1 MGEAIGQV
9 LPLAVGVAISPMPIV
24 AAVLMLVSAR
34 ARSNGPAFIVGWLF
48 GLALVGAICLLIAD
62 PAGASEEDGP
72 ATWVSW
78 LKILL
83 GALLLLVALRQ
94 WRGRPHGAEEP
105 PAPKWMGAIAAFN
118 PVKAAGA
125 GVVLSAL
132 NPKNLLLA
140 VAAAAAIAA
149 TGISGGEQA
158 LAYAIFALIG
168 TIGVAAPVVIF
179 FALGDRAPR
188 LLGSLRAWME
198 HNNAVIMAVL
208 LLVIGVKLIGDGIA
222 GL

>member
-1 MGEAIGQV
+1 
-9 LPLAVGVAISPMPIV
+9 
-24 AAVLMLVSAR
+24 VSAK
-34 ARSNGPAFIVGWLF
+34 ARSNGPAFIVGWVV
-48 GLALVGAICLLIAD
+48 GLAAVGAICLLVAD

-78 LKILL
+78 LEILL
-83 GALLLLVALRQ
+83 GALLLLVAVRQ

-105 PAPKWMGAIAAFN
+105 PAPKWMGAISAFT
-118 PVKAAGA
+118 PAKAAGA

-140 VAAAAAIAA
+140 VAAAAAIA
-149 TGISGGEQA
+149 TVGVPGGQQA
-158 LAYAIFALIG
+158 VAYAIFSLIG
-168 TIGVAAPVVIF
+168 TLGVAAPVVIY

-188 LLGSLRAWME
+188 LLGSLRVWMV

>member
-1 MGEAIGQV
+1 MGEAIGHV
-9 LPLAVGVAISPMPIV
+9 LPEAVGVALSPMPIV

-34 ARSNGPAFIVGWLF
+34 ARTNGPAFIVGWIL
-48 GLALVGAICLLIAD
+48 GLSVVGAICFLLAD
-62 PAGASEEDGP
+62 PTSASEDDGP
-72 ATWVSW
+72 ATWVTW

-83 GALLLLVALRQ
+83 GVLLLRFALRH

-105 PAPKWMGAIAAFN
+105 PAPKWMGVIAEFT

-140 VAAAAAIAA
+140 VAAAAAIATA
-149 TGISGGEQA
+149 GISGGQQA
-158 LAYAIFALIG
+158 VAYGIFVLIG
-168 TIGVAAPVVIF
+168 TIGVAAPVVIY
-179 FALGDRAPR
+179 FAFGDRAPR
-188 LLGSLRAWME
+188 LLASLRAWME

-208 LLVIGVKLIGDGIA
+208 LLVIGAKLIGDGIA

>member
-1 MGEAIGQV
+1 MGEAIGQI
-9 LPLAVGVAISPMPIV
+9 LPMAVGVAISPMPIV
-24 AAVLMLVSAR
+24 AAVLMLVSAK
-34 ARSNGPAFIVGWLF
+34 ARSNGPAFIVGWVV
-48 GLALVGAICLLIAD
+48 GLAAVGAICLLVAD
-62 PAGASEEDGP
+62 PAGASEDDGP

-83 GALLLLVALRQ
+83 GVLLLLVAVRE
-94 WRGRPHGAEEP
+94 WRGRPRGAEEP
-105 PAPKWMGAIAAFN
+105 AAPKWMSAIAAFS

-125 GVVLSAL
+125 GVFLSAL

-140 VAAAAAIAA
+140 IAAAAAIAA
-149 TGISGGEQA
+149 TGIPGGEQA
-158 LAYAIFALIG
+158 VAYAIFTLIG
-168 TIGVAAPVVIF
+168 TIGVAVPVVMY

>member
-1 MGEAIGQV
+1 MNEAIGQV
-9 LPLAVGVAISPMPIV
+9 LPTAVGVAISPMPIV

-34 ARSNGPAFIVGWLF
+34 ARTNGPAFILGWIV
-48 GLALVGAICLLIAD
+48 GLAAVGTIMLLIAD
-62 PAGASEEDGP
+62 PAGASEDDGP

-94 WRGRPHGAEEP
+94 WRGRPRGEEEP
-105 PAPKWMGAIAAFN
+105 PAPKWMGAIAEFT
-118 PVKAAGA
+118 PVKAAAA
-125 GVVLSAL
+125 GVVLSTL

-140 VAAAAAIAA
+140 IAAAAAIAA
-149 TGISGGEQA
+149 TGIPGGEQA
-158 LAYAIFALIG
+158 VAYAIFTVIG
-168 TIGVAAPVVIF
+168 TIGVAVPVVIYF
-179 FALGDRAPR
+179 SLGDRAPR

-198 HNNAVIMAVL
+198 HSNAVIMAVL
-208 LLVIGVKLIGDGIA
+208 LLVIGIKLIGDGIA

>member
-48 GLALVGAICLLIAD
+48 GLALVGAICLLVAD
-62 PAGASEEDGP
+62 PAGASEDDGP

-78 LKILL
+78 LKILV
-83 GALLLLVALRQ
+83 GALLVLFAVRE
-94 WRGRPHGAEEP
+94 WRGRPRGDEEP
-105 PAPKWMGAIAAFN
+105 AAPKWIAAISAFN
-118 PVKAAGA
+118 PIKAAGA
-125 GVVLSAL
+125 GVFLSAL

-140 VAAAAAIAA
+140 VAAAAIAA
-149 TGISGGEQA
+149 TGISGVGQEV
-158 LAYAIFALIG
+158 AYAVLAVIG
-168 TIGVAAPVVIF
+168 TIGVAAPVDIF
-179 FALGDRAPR
+179 FGLGDRAPR
-188 LLGSLRAWME
+188 VLGSLRAWME
-198 HNNAVIMAVL
+198 QNNAVIMAVL
-208 LLVIGVKLIGDGIA
+208 LLVIGAKLVGDGIA

>member
-1 MGEAIGQV
+1 MGQAIGQI
-9 LPLAVGVAISPMPIV
+9 LPMAVGVAISPMPIV
-24 AAVLMLVSAR
+24 AAVLMLVSVK
-34 ARSNGPAFIVGWLF
+34 ARSNGPAFIVGWVV
-48 GLALVGAICLLIAD
+48 GLAAVGAICLFVD
-62 PAGASEEDGP
+62 PAGASEDDGP

-83 GALLLLVALRQ
+83 GVLILLVAVRE
-94 WRGRPHGAEEP
+94 WRGRPRGAEEP
-105 PAPKWMGAIAAFN
+105 AAPKWMSAIAAFS

-125 GVVLSAL
+125 GV
-132 NPKNLLLA
+132 PKNLLLA
-140 VAAAAAIAA
+140 IAAAAAIAA
-149 TGISGGEQA
+149 TGIPGGEQA
-158 LAYAIFALIG
+158 LAYAIFTLIG
-168 TIGVAAPVVIF
+168 TIGVAVPVVIY